1 VLAAADGEEALAL
14 AQDPGCDLVVTDIQM
29 PRLDGLGLTR
39 RLKADPRLA
48 RVPVILV
55 TSLDAPEDRAAGL
68 KAGADAYLVKRDVQR
83 GKLLELVRQL
93 LPA

>member
-1 VLAAADGEEALAL
+1 
-14 AQDPGCDLVVTDIQM
+14 M

-39 RLKADPRLA
+39 RLKADPRLS

-55 TSLDAPEDRAAGL
+55 TSLDSPEDRAAGL
-68 KAGADAYLVKRDVQR
+68 QAGADAYLVKRDVQR